1 METVTGGSLAAQI
14 PIVSYLALNETP
26 RLRAHECAQCG
37 AIYLDRRLACARCEA
52 RHFRD
57 RDLGSTGTVGSFT
70 IVHRS
75 PARVTLPYVSA
86 LVELDGGGIVKAN
99 LVGVDP
105 TPESIWLGMRV
116 QLTTFTAGTDDE
128 GTDAVAF
135 AFEPIGDDLA

>member
-1 METVTGGSLAAQI
+1 MIGGWLAAQV
-14 PIVSYLALNETP
+14 PIVSYLTLSDTP
-26 RLRAHECAQCG
+26 RLRARECAKCG

-52 RHFRD
+52 RQFRN
-57 RDLGSTGTVGSFT
+57 RNLASTGTVGSFT

-75 PARVTLPYVSA
+75 PAKVRLPYVSV

-99 LVGVDP
+99 LVGVAP
-105 TPESIWLGMRV
+105 TRESIELGMRV

-135 AFEPIGDDLA
+135 GFEPIGNDPA